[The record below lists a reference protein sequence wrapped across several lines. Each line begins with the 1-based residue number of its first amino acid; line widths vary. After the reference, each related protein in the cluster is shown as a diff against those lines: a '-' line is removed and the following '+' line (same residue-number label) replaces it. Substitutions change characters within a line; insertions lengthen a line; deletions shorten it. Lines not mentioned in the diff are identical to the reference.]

1 MIPGPLYH
9 QFPFWIELWALI
21 MRRAMSVKYQSATS
35 QAWLNTKEA
44 RQLRRPPFNQ
54 KQFSLFASLK
64 WLTGPG
70 APSSGRTVQKSVV
83 RDGVAQVG
91 AQHSDPRAGWV
102 AAADTKTSSTTRTT
116 GTVTANRF
124 IRIPVS
130 SHRKIP
136 RSRGHDQP

>member
-21 MRRAMSVKYQSATS
+21 MRRAMSVKCQSATS
-35 QAWLNTKEA
+35 QPWLNTKEA

-83 RDGVAQVG
+83 RDGVAQGG
-91 AQHSDPRAGWV
+91 AQHSEPRHSRRWLGCGCRHEDKQHNQNDRHRNGKSFHSNPRVV
-102 AAADTKTSSTTRTT
+102 AQEDSAIAR
-116 GTVTANRF
+116 
-124 IRIPVS
+124 P
-130 SHRKIP
+130 
-136 RSRGHDQP
+136 